1 MVWLGLVLVVAGA
14 VPALTA
20 SGDLAGVD
28 LTVAG
33 AIAMAAGA
41 VLLVAGILRLRG
53 RRRAGPGGAAQAYY
67 RTSTGKIVAMVVAV
81 VYIVSPVDLIPDVFL
96 PVGVVD
102 DATAFTWLLV
112 ALGQE
117 YTRRSRAARR
127 AR

>member
-41 VLLVAGILRLRG
+41 VLLVTGILRLRG
-53 RRRAGPGGAAQAYY
+53 RRRAA
-67 RTSTGKIVAMVVAV
+67 
-81 VYIVSPVDLIPDVFL
+81 
-96 PVGVVD
+96 
-102 DATAFTWLLV
+102 
-112 ALGQE
+112 
-117 YTRRSRAARR
+117 RAARHR
-127 AR
+127 PTTGRPPARSSPWSSRSSTSSRRST